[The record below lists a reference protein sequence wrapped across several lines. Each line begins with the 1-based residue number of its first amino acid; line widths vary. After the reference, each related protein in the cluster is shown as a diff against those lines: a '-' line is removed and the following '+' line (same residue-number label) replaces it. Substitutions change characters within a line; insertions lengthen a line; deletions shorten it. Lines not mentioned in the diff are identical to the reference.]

1 MSSQVSFTFPEES
14 AIARVLTGAPKDIG
28 AFAVRRLLPAIEQ
41 RAVGPFVFID
51 YIEPAQ
57 LPSGVGL
64 DVRPHPH
71 IGLATITYLFQ
82 GEFTHR
88 DTLGSNQVI
97 RPGDVN
103 WMVAGRGIAHSERT
117 GAEVR
122 TRGGP
127 LHGVQ
132 TWVALPQTHEEVAPS
147 FEHHPA
153 PSLPVVE
160 RDGVKIRVIAGSA
173 FGARA
178 NTGVLSPTL
187 YAHAH
192 FEAGASLVIDAEHE
206 ERAALVVAGSVTCS
220 DHSFGDGSLIVLKPD
235 RAAALRADVSAD
247 VLLLGGAKLDGH
259 RHIWWN
265 FVSSSRE
272 RIERAKQDWQSG
284 AFGTV
289 PGDEHEFIPLPE

>member
-1 MSSQVSFTFPEES
+1 MSSAFPEAS
-14 AIARVLTGAPKDIG
+14 AILRVLTGASKDIG
-28 AFAVRRLLPAIEQ
+28 AFAVRRLLPALEQ
-41 RAVGPFVFID
+41 RSVGPFVFID

-117 GAEVR
+117 GDEVR
-122 TRGGP
+122 ARGGL

-153 PSLPVVE
+153 ATLPVVE
-160 RDGVKIRVIAGSA
+160 REGVRIRVIAGNA

-178 NTGVLSPTL
+178 STGVLSPTL

-192 FEAGASLVIDAEHE
+192 FEPGSALTIDPEHE
-206 ERAALVVAGSVTCS
+206 ERAALVVAGSVTC
-220 DHSFGDGSLIVLKPD
+220 DGHSFGNGSLVVFKPQQV
-235 RAAALRADVSAD
+235 AELRADEAAD

-265 FVSSSRE
+265 FVSSSRD
-272 RIERAKQDWQSG
+272 RIERAKQDWRSG
-284 AFGTV
+284 AFGKV
-289 PGDEHEFIPLPE
+289 PGDENEFIPLPE